1 MRLLFEGGNCLSAA
15 NGYSKKYRTQLTV
28 ASKNK
33 EYTDLELIAG
43 ALLYV
48 AYQVFFEHQLEIRQT
63 LTTK

>member
-1 MRLLFEGGNCLSAA
+1 MSAA
-15 NGYSKKYRTQLTV
+15 NVYSKKYRTQLTV

-33 EYTDLELIAG
+33 EYADLELIAG
-43 ALLYV
+43 ALLYL